1 MHGMRVW
8 SLSDMISDEGLN
20 VSCCQIQETK
30 NYVALCAEDIFPNL
44 SKILAEAKD
53 VDDILVDFI
62 LVQIQ
67 AEARVGDGIWEDQIA
82 SNLVS
87 NVLIVQCVMY
97 HNVCIFQLNDSKHW
111 TPFYVY

>member
-1 MHGMRVW
+1 M
-8 SLSDMISDEGLN
+8 LSNIRNKGHCRFE
-20 VSCCQIQETK
+20 K
-30 NYVALCAEDIFPNL
+30 NILPNPL
-44 SKILAEAKD
+44 RILAEAKD
-53 VDDILVDFI
+53 VDDILVDSI

-67 AEARVGDGIWEDQIA
+67 AEARVVSGIWEDQIA

-111 TPFYVY
+111 SMSIRMTDRL

>member
-1 MHGMRVW
+1 M
-8 SLSDMISDEGLN
+8 SE
-20 VSCCQIQETK
+20 
-30 NYVALCAEDIFPNL
+30 EDILPNPL
-44 SKILAEAKD
+44 KILAEAKD
-53 VDDILVDFI
+53 VDDILVDSI

-97 HNVCIFQLNDSKHW
+97 NNVCIFKLNDSKH
-111 TPFYVY
+111 

>member
-1 MHGMRVW
+1 MV
-8 SLSDMISDEGLN
+8 SDEGLD
-20 VSCCQIQETK
+20 VSCCRIQETK
-30 NYVALCAEDIFPNL
+30 NYVALCEDDILPNP
-44 SKILAEAKD
+44 SMILAEAKD
-53 VDDILVDFI
+53 VDNILVDSI

-67 AEARVGDGIWEDQIA
+67 AEARVVSGIREDKIA

-111 TPFYVY
+111 STSIRMTD

>member
-1 MHGMRVW
+1 MR
-8 SLSDMISDEGLN
+8 E
-20 VSCCQIQETK
+20 
-30 NYVALCAEDIFPNL
+30 EDPPNPL
-44 SKILAEAKD
+44 KILAEAKE
-53 VDDILVDFI
+53 VDDILVDSI

-67 AEARVGDGIWEDQIA
+67 AEARVVGCIWENQNA

-111 TPFYVY
+111 SMSICMTD